1 MMEAIILTVF
11 AYMLGSIPTAYI
23 LGNQFFG
30 KDIRKLGN
38 GNVGTVNAWR
48 EFGWRTGVTVLILD
62 MTKGAAVMALILVF
76 GVTEVAAFAM
86 ALAVTLGHNF
96 SIFLNFKGGKG
107 AAVVLGLSLVI
118 LPLLT
123 ILTIIVI
130 PIIYYFIRSMI
141 WSFFGALVVLNVLTI
156 VTGQP
161 AAQVGLC
168 ITLSFVVISTHI
180 WRERR
185 NFIEALQ
192 KLDFARL
199 GQIE

>member
-1 MMEAIILTVF
+1 MIEIIILTLF
-11 AYMLGSIPTAYI
+11 AYLIGSIPTAYI
-23 LGNQFFG
+23 LGKQFYG
-30 KDIRKLGN
+30 RDITKLGN
-38 GNVGTVNAWR
+38 QNVGTVNAWR
-48 EFGWRTGVTVLILD
+48 EFGWRIGVTVLILD
-62 MTKGAAVMALILVF
+62 MAKGAAVMALILVF
-76 GVTEVAAFAM
+76 DVTEVAAFAM
-86 ALAVTLGHNF
+86 ALVVTIGHNF

-123 ILTIIVI
+123 ILTVMTI
-130 PIIYYFIRSMI
+130 PLMYYFIRSII
-141 WSFFGALVVLNVLTI
+141 WSFFAALVVLNLLTI

-168 ITLSFVVISTHI
+168 ITLSFVVIGTHI

-192 KLDFARL
+192 KFDFARL